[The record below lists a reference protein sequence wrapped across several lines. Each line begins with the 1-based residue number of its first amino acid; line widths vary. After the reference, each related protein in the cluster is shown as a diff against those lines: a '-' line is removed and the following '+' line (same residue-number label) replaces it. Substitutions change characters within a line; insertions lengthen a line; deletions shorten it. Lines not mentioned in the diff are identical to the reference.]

1 MELKETNKP
10 DYHHLISGDMSI
22 NTQCEC
28 VCNKGILKKQ
38 AFRCFKSF
46 GLFSI
51 LLFFVCGS
59 PTSVCAET
67 TVAANLNSTT
77 TDAYL
82 RLVILL
88 IISLSIIIMLSFS
101 LLHYKR
107 KLRDCRKRLLRNI
120 NENTEL
126 KKRIPVSERF
136 NYSNSLDVS
145 PEEFIQI
152 INNIMKKLTL

>member
-1 MELKETNKP
+1 ML
-10 DYHHLISGDMSI
+10 
-22 NTQCEC
+22 
-28 VCNKGILKKQ
+28 
-38 AFRCFKSF
+38 
-46 GLFSI
+46 
-51 LLFFVCGS
+51 
-59 PTSVCAET
+59 
-67 TVAANLNSTT
+67 
-77 TDAYL
+77 
-82 RLVILL
+82 LL
-88 IISLSIIIMLSFS
+88 IIILSFS

>member
-51 LLFFVCGS
+51 LLFLYAVLRHL
-59 PTSVCAET
+59 SVP
-67 TVAANLNSTT
+67 
-77 TDAYL
+77 
-82 RLVILL
+82 
-88 IISLSIIIMLSFS
+88 
-101 LLHYKR
+101 K
-107 KLRDCRKRLLRNI
+107 
-120 NENTEL
+120 
-126 KKRIPVSERF
+126 
-136 NYSNSLDVS
+136 
-145 PEEFIQI
+145 QQ
-152 INNIMKKLTL
+152 

>member
-51 LLFFVCGS
+51 LLFFRN
-59 PTSVCAET
+59 E
-67 TVAANLNSTT
+67 
-77 TDAYL
+77 YL
-82 RLVILL
+82 KNIYNTIDKKYKSSIYLVYTI
-88 IISLSIIIMLSFS
+88 
-101 LLHYKR
+101 KGG
-107 KLRDCRKRLLRNI
+107 
-120 NENTEL
+120 
-126 KKRIPVSERF
+126 
-136 NYSNSLDVS
+136 
-145 PEEFIQI
+145 
-152 INNIMKKLTL
+152 

>member
-82 RLVILL
+82 ILVILL

-101 LLHYKR
+101 LLHYNTGLNTK
-107 KLRDCRKRLLRNI
+107 CGM
-120 NENTEL
+120 NE
-126 KKRIPVSERF
+126 
-136 NYSNSLDVS
+136 
-145 PEEFIQI
+145 
-152 INNIMKKLTL
+152 M

>member
-82 RLVILL
+82 ILVILL

-126 KKRIPVSERF
+126 KKGYRFPNGSIIPIHWTF
-136 NYSNSLDVS
+136 LPKSLS
-145 PEEFIQI
+145 RSLI
-152 INNIMKKLTL
+152 I

>member
-1 MELKETNKP
+1 M
-10 DYHHLISGDMSI
+10 
-22 NTQCEC
+22 
-28 VCNKGILKKQ
+28 
-38 AFRCFKSF
+38 FKSF

-82 RLVILL
+82 ILVILL

>member
-51 LLFFVCGS
+51 YYFLYAVLRHL
-59 PTSVCAET
+59 SVP
-67 TVAANLNSTT
+67 
-77 TDAYL
+77 
-82 RLVILL
+82 
-88 IISLSIIIMLSFS
+88 
-101 LLHYKR
+101 K
-107 KLRDCRKRLLRNI
+107 
-120 NENTEL
+120 
-126 KKRIPVSERF
+126 
-136 NYSNSLDVS
+136 
-145 PEEFIQI
+145 QQ
-152 INNIMKKLTL
+152 